1 MIINK
6 RGICRTV
13 LIFRRFVIKIPAVR
27 HGQRYFVDGM
37 LNNLYER
44 NQYKTQH
51 IGASYP
57 SENSKL
63 GKTYFCSFLGL
74 FLIMERYELLGRK
87 LKKQEIK
94 DLRIEGFDNH
104 QGNIGVRE
112 NGEIVLIDY
121 GNRGFYV
128 Y

>member
-1 MIINK
+1 MFK
-6 RGICRTV
+6 
-13 LIFRRFVIKIPAVR
+13 RFVIKFPTIR
-27 HGQRYFVDGM
+27 YGQRYLVDGM

-51 IGASYP
+51 VGARYHP

-63 GKTYFCSFLGL
+63 GKTYFCGFLGL

-87 LKKQEIK
+87 LTKQEIK
-94 DLRIEGFDNH
+94 DLRIAGFDNH
-104 QGNIGVRE
+104 AGNIGVHE
-112 NGEIVLIDY
+112 NGEIVIIDY
-121 GNRGFYV
+121 GDRGFYV